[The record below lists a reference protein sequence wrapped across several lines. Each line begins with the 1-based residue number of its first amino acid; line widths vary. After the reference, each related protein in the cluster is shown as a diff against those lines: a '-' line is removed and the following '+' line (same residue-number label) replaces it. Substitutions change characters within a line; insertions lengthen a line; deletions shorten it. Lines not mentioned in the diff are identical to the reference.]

1 MRPRI
6 VLKFGG
12 KSLSSV
18 EEIHK
23 IKDIIIC
30 YIQNGYQVIVVV
42 SAMGNTTDTL
52 LNLAYSVVPNP
63 QKRELDLLVSVGERI
78 SMTLLTM
85 ALIDAN
91 VEAVSFTGSQSGIL
105 TTKDFT
111 DAKILEVRPARIEEA
126 LSKGLTVVIAG
137 FQGVSLDKEV
147 TTLGRGG
154 SDTTAVALC
163 HALSAEK
170 VCYFKDVGSLFN
182 ENPHKNSQA
191 LKIKKIDYQGA
202 LELLTCEERPLLHLR
217 ALSLARKLSVPLEIL
232 SSEKKGGFFEV
243 GTVISEDT
251 PLKKGVATSE
261 LVT

>member
-18 EEIHK
+18 EEIHN

-30 YIQNGYQVIVVV
+30 YIKQGYQVITVV
-42 SAMGNTTDTL
+42 SAMGNTTDNL
-52 LNLAYSVVPNP
+52 LNLAHSVVPNP

-91 VEAVSFTGSQSGIL
+91 IGAVSFTGSQSGIL

-111 DAKILEVRPARIEEA
+111 DAKILEVRPTRIEEA
-126 LSKGLTVVIAG
+126 LKRGLTVVVAG
-137 FQGVSLDKEV
+137 FQGVSFDKEV

-163 HALSAEK
+163 HALLAEK
-170 VCYFKDVGSLFN
+170 VAYFKDVGSLFS

-191 LKIKKIDYQGA
+191 VKIKKIDYQGA
-202 LELLTCEERPLLHLR
+202 VELLNGEVRPLLHLR
-217 ALSLARKLSVPLEIL
+217 ALSLARRLSVPLEIV

-243 GTVISEDT
+243 GTVICGDS
-251 PLKKGVATSE
+251 PIKVGVPTTELAT
-261 LVT
+261 